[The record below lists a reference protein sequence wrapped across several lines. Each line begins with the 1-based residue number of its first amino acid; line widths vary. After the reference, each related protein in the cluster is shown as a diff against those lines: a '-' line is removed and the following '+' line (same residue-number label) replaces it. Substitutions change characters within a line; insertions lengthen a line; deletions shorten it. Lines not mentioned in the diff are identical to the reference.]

1 MALSASQLV
10 MDDGQQF
17 LAKVKTGGQERL
29 RPSHIENRDY
39 MVGGKRRHR
48 GEARERQV
56 QTIHKSSSK
65 QSLSTRRCDTSQS
78 YTLYIA
84 LHCIVG
90 AAPKQI
96 PS

>member
-17 LAKVKTGGQERL
+17 LAKVKTGGKERL
-29 RPSHIENRDY
+29 RPSQIENRDY
-39 MVGGKRRHR
+39 MVGGKRRR

-56 QTIHKSSSK
+56 YTIHKSSSK
-65 QSLSTRRCDTSQS
+65 QSLSTGRCDTSQS
-78 YTLYIA
+78 YTFHTFI

-90 AAPKQI
+90 GAVKQK
-96 PS
+96 S